1 MMTVSSSKE
10 DVIHYRKRQS
20 WDYHDKNGSIFFRM
34 TRKDAFIKKDGQFKP
49 YLGQDGSKQK
59 KTFYPEHLNDDGCW
73 VRGLPEFPK
82 AGRPLYHLPDVIRS
96 DKVIVVEG
104 EKAADAAQKM
114 FPNHVVTTNSG
125 GAHAAS
131 QSDWSVLKGK
141 DVVLIPDADQSGE
154 SWLKGIARKLREV

>member
-59 KTFYPEHLNDDGCW
+59 KTFYSEHLNDDGCW

-125 GAHAAS
+125 GAHAVS

>member
-10 DVIHYRKRQS
+10 DVTHYRKGQS

-34 TRKDAFIKKDGQFKP
+34 TRKDAFIKKDGQFIP
-49 YLGQDGSKQK
+49 YLNQDGHKQIK
-59 KTFYPEHLNDDGCW
+59 KFYSEHLNDDGQW
-73 VRGLPEFPK
+73 VMGLPEFPK
-82 AGRPLYHLPDVIRS
+82 AGRPLYQLPDVIRS

-125 GAHAAS
+125 GAHAVS